1 MDARKKQN
9 VGYLGKHNI
18 AMKSTIDVKIITP
31 GSAIQPGHLDRWTA
45 FPGIL
50 VEDVETFSGYPLYIF
65 IFYSFQNIYRTEPE
79 IPSTSSTRVKQ
90 KKSQS
95 LVSAAFKQL
104 SPSES

>member
-1 MDARKKQN
+1 MPGKKQN

-31 GSAIQPGHLDRWTA
+31 GSAIQTGHLDMWTA

-50 VEDVETFSGYPLYIF
+50 VEDVEIFSGYPLYIF

-79 IPSTSSTRVKQ
+79 IPSTSSTKVHQ
-90 KKSQS
+90 GGPQS
-95 LVSAAFKQL
+95 LDSAAFDQL
-104 SPSES
+104 FPSES